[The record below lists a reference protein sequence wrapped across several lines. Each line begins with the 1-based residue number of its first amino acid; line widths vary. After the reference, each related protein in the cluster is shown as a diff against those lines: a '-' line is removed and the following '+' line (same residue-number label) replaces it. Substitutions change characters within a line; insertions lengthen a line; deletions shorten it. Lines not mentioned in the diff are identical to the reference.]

1 MNEYSWNSLI
11 IFLRE
16 ETPGGEVLET
26 FLFKAQDFPECFAA
40 LSIFSFIILKL
51 FQLFGICYYRK

>member
-51 FQLFGICYYRK
+51 FQLL